1 MTLLI
6 ITPNPAL
13 DRTMTFANL
22 HFGMVQRTDQVV
34 VAAGGKGLNVARAA
48 HTLGQQALVCAPLGG
63 YTGRYVAA
71 LAEAEGLVGSWYYHN
86 AGETRTCVLL
96 VDPEADDATALNEA
110 GPSFGAADWAGF
122 AASASKAALE
132 AQLCIVSGSLP
143 RGIDPASL
151 GALIAQIQIQ
161 GQGLPLIIDTSGAAL
176 VAALAAQPWGIKVN
190 GAELGAALGQ
200 SITSVGDAVPALS
213 KLRGQGIALA
223 AVSLG
228 ALGCVASNNEGTWH
242 AQPPPITL
250 VSSIGSGDS
259 LLAGLA
265 TGLLR
270 GMELPDALRLAVAC
284 GTADA
289 LTVGGGR
296 IDPAQVAELA
306 AATMLTKL

>member
-1 MTLLI
+1 MTVLI
-6 ITPNPAL
+6 LTPNPAL

-22 HFGMVQRTDQVV
+22 RLGMVQRTDQVV

-63 YTGRYVAA
+63 HTGRYVAA
-71 LAEAEGLVGSWYYHN
+71 LAEAEGLAGSWYYHH

-110 GPSFGAADWAGF
+110 GPILGDDDWAGF
-122 AASASKAALE
+122 AARASEAAVE
-132 AQLCIVSGSLP
+132 ATLGIVSGSLP
-143 RGIDPASL
+143 GGIAPASL
-151 GALIAQIQIQ
+151 GTLITRLQ

-176 VAALAAQPWGIKVN
+176 VAALTAQPWGVKVN
-190 GAELGAALGQ
+190 GAELGEVLGRSIATITEAVSALRE
-200 SITSVGDAVPALS
+200 
-213 KLRGQGIALA
+213 LRDQGITLA

-228 ALGCVASNNEGTWH
+228 ALGCVATDDTGTWH
-242 AQPPPITL
+242 AQPPRITL

-270 GMELPDALRLAVAC
+270 GMALPNALRLAVAC

-306 AATMLTKL
+306 AATMITRV

>member
-6 ITPNPAL
+6 LTPNPAL

-22 HFGMVQRTDQVV
+22 RLGIVQRTDQVV

-63 YTGRYVAA
+63 STGRYVAA

-110 GPSFGAADWAGF
+110 GPILGDDDWTGF
-122 AASASKAALE
+122 AASANKAALE
-132 AQLCIVSGSLP
+132 AKLAIVSGSLP
-143 RGIDPASL
+143 RGIAPEHFA
-151 GALIAQIQIQ
+151 ALIAQIQ

-176 VAALAAQPWGIKVN
+176 AAALRAQPWGVKVN
-190 GAELGAALGQ
+190 GAELGDVLGRSIASVDAA
-200 SITSVGDAVPALS
+200 IPALS
-213 KLRGQGIALA
+213 ELRSQGITLA

-228 ALGCVASNNEGTWH
+228 GLGCVASTNEGTWH

-250 VSSIGSGDS
+250 ISSVGSGDS

-270 GMELPDALRLAVAC
+270 GMALPNALRLAVAC

-296 IDPAQVAELA
+296 IDPAQVAELT
-306 AATMLTKL
+306 ATTRLTEL